1 MTILKVTYGNPVA
14 SIKGICE
21 HYQIS
26 DRTARMIVKELEQER
41 GRYGDYTVLGD
52 GALKRVNFLA
62 FTDYWQF
69 RKMLQDKNAR
79 KHVPVYSP
87 QKVARSLKLFRAMS
101 KASWDQV
108 RRLYLVAFAG
118 MFADQ
123 QPEPEPY
130 RDRTL
135 VMLMHLEDQEAW
147 KKIYTMVKVL
157 TDEVFE

>member
-87 QKVARSLKLFRAMS
+87 QKVARSLGFYGGETYDGSGNPSGGICWDVCGSAARTRAIQRPYTCYADAFGRSGGMEE
-101 KASWDQV
+101 D
-108 RRLYLVAFAG
+108 LYNG
-118 MFADQ
+118 
-123 QPEPEPY
+123 
-130 RDRTL
+130 
-135 VMLMHLEDQEAW
+135 
-147 KKIYTMVKVL
+147 
-157 TDEVFE
+157 

>member
-1 MTILKVTYGNPVA
+1 MKANRKKLMLAMARACMDTEDLQKAAEMPRPTLNNAICGKSVKENKHMTILKVTYGNPVA

-87 QKVARSLKLFRAMS
+87 QKVARSLGFYGGETYDGS
-101 KASWDQV
+101 GNPS
-108 RRLYLVAFAG
+108 G
-118 MFADQ
+118 N
-123 QPEPEPY
+123 
-130 RDRTL
+130 
-135 VMLMHLEDQEAW
+135 
-147 KKIYTMVKVL
+147 
-157 TDEVFE
+157 

>member
-87 QKVARSLKLFRAMS
+87 QKVAKQSGIFCRGS
-101 KASWDQV
+101 
-108 RRLYLVAFAG
+108 
-118 MFADQ
+118 
-123 QPEPEPY
+123 
-130 RDRTL
+130 
-135 VMLMHLEDQEAW
+135 
-147 KKIYTMVKVL
+147 
-157 TDEVFE
+157 

>member
-87 QKVARSLKLFRAMS
+87 QKVARSLGFYGGETQEIRAKIERITAAVGQKGVKNGS
-101 KASWDQV
+101 KKNVQ
-108 RRLYLVAFAG
+108 Y
-118 MFADQ
+118 
-123 QPEPEPY
+123 
-130 RDRTL
+130 
-135 VMLMHLEDQEAW
+135 
-147 KKIYTMVKVL
+147 
-157 TDEVFE
+157 

>member
-87 QKVARSLKLFRAMS
+87 QKVAKVHGRMRAFGNNNERSQRSGAKR
-101 KASWDQV
+101 KGQTV
-108 RRLYLVAFAG
+108 
-118 MFADQ
+118 
-123 QPEPEPY
+123 PP
-130 RDRTL
+130 
-135 VMLMHLEDQEAW
+135 
-147 KKIYTMVKVL
+147 
-157 TDEVFE
+157 VFP

>member
-87 QKVARSLKLFRAMS
+87 QKVA
-101 KASWDQV
+101 SWDQV

-118 MFADQ
+118 MLADK

-147 KKIYTMVKVL
+147 KKIYTTVKTL
-157 TDEVFE
+157 TNEVFE

>member
-41 GRYGDYTVLGD
+41 GRYRDYTVLGD

-87 QKVARSLKLFRAMS
+87 QKVARSLGFYGGETYDGS
-101 KASWDQV
+101 GNPS
-108 RRLYLVAFAG
+108 
-118 MFADQ
+118 
-123 QPEPEPY
+123 EN
-130 RDRTL
+130 
-135 VMLMHLEDQEAW
+135 
-147 KKIYTMVKVL
+147 
-157 TDEVFE
+157 

>member
-87 QKVARSLKLFRAMS
+87 QKVARSLGFYGGETYDGSGNPSGSSQAARVDAGSIRAYRGDFILS
-101 KASWDQV
+101 
-108 RRLYLVAFAG
+108 RRRYIQHLKTGTAAG
-118 MFADQ
+118 
-123 QPEPEPY
+123 
-130 RDRTL
+130 RIRSL
-135 VMLMHLEDQEAW
+135 
-147 KKIYTMVKVL
+147 
-157 TDEVFE
+157 

>member
-1 MTILKVTYGNPVA
+1 MTILKVTYGNPVV

-87 QKVARSLKLFRAMS
+87 QKVAISNALALMLSLSFQICICS
-101 KASWDQV
+101 VIST
-108 RRLYLVAFAG
+108 G
-118 MFADQ
+118 
-123 QPEPEPY
+123 
-130 RDRTL
+130 
-135 VMLMHLEDQEAW
+135 
-147 KKIYTMVKVL
+147 VKNF
-157 TDEVFE
+157 TP

>member
-62 FTDYWQF
+62 PGQERTQARTSIQSAEGSKKF
-69 RKMLQDKNAR
+69 RL
-79 KHVPVYSP
+79 
-87 QKVARSLKLFRAMS
+87 L
-101 KASWDQV
+101 
-108 RRLYLVAFAG
+108 RR
-118 MFADQ
+118 
-123 QPEPEPY
+123 
-130 RDRTL
+130 
-135 VMLMHLEDQEAW
+135 
-147 KKIYTMVKVL
+147 
-157 TDEVFE
+157 

>member
-62 FTDYWQF
+62 FTDYC
-69 RKMLQDKNAR
+69 
-79 KHVPVYSP
+79 
-87 QKVARSLKLFRAMS
+87 SLEKCSRTRTH
-101 KASWDQV
+101 ASTYQYTV
-108 RRLYLVAFAG
+108 RR
-118 MFADQ
+118 
-123 QPEPEPY
+123 
-130 RDRTL
+130 R
-135 VMLMHLEDQEAW
+135 
-147 KKIYTMVKVL
+147 
-157 TDEVFE
+157 

>member
-62 FTDYWQF
+62 FTDYWWHLLGC
-69 RKMLQDKNAR
+69 LQTSNQNQS
-79 KHVPVYSP
+79 HTET
-87 QKVARSLKLFRAMS
+87 
-101 KASWDQV
+101 V
-108 RRLYLVAFAG
+108 RL
-118 MFADQ
+118 
-123 QPEPEPY
+123 PC
-130 RDRTL
+130 
-135 VMLMHLEDQEAW
+135 
-147 KKIYTMVKVL
+147 
-157 TDEVFE
+157 

>member
-87 QKVARSLKLFRAMS
+87 QKVARSL
-101 KASWDQV
+101 
-108 RRLYLVAFAG
+108 
-118 MFADQ
+118 
-123 QPEPEPY
+123 
-130 RDRTL
+130 
-135 VMLMHLEDQEAW
+135 
-147 KKIYTMVKVL
+147 VL
-157 TDEVFE
+157 LL

>member
-1 MTILKVTYGNPVA
+1 MGKPQKYTRSIDKHLTGQKKVSQRHNRKENKHMTILKVTYGNPVA

-87 QKVARSLKLFRAMS
+87 QPTRQGS
-101 KASWDQV
+101 
-108 RRLYLVAFAG
+108 G
-118 MFADQ
+118 
-123 QPEPEPY
+123 
-130 RDRTL
+130 
-135 VMLMHLEDQEAW
+135 
-147 KKIYTMVKVL
+147 
-157 TDEVFE
+157 

>member
-87 QKVARSLKLFRAMS
+87 QKVARSLGFYGGEMTAQEIRAKIERITAAVGQKGVKNGS
-101 KASWDQV
+101 KKNVQ
-108 RRLYLVAFAG
+108 Y
-118 MFADQ
+118 
-123 QPEPEPY
+123 
-130 RDRTL
+130 
-135 VMLMHLEDQEAW
+135 
-147 KKIYTMVKVL
+147 
-157 TDEVFE
+157 

>member
-1 MTILKVTYGNPVA
+1 MPKSNFCQPKTDERLDFLREAVDGGMSRNNIKTKELSLKTGINKSTLYKRRKKPET
-14 SIKGICE
+14 ICE

-87 QKVARSLKLFRAMS
+87 QKVARSLGFYGGETYDGS
-101 KASWDQV
+101 GNPS
-108 RRLYLVAFAG
+108 G
-118 MFADQ
+118 N
-123 QPEPEPY
+123 
-130 RDRTL
+130 
-135 VMLMHLEDQEAW
+135 
-147 KKIYTMVKVL
+147 
-157 TDEVFE
+157 

>member
-79 KHVPVYSP
+79 KHVPVWGKGLYLWSNTP
-87 QKVARSLKLFRAMS
+87 GSGKTFLSCCLARSL
-101 KASWDQV
+101 
-108 RRLYLVAFAG
+108 
-118 MFADQ
+118 
-123 QPEPEPY
+123 
-130 RDRTL
+130 
-135 VMLMHLEDQEAW
+135 
-147 KKIYTMVKVL
+147 MVKYDLQMRFITAPAYIDTVGESIKRARGEE
-157 TDEVFE
+157 DRSKV

>member
-87 QKVARSLKLFRAMS
+87 QNNKQESSRKSCFLF
-101 KASWDQV
+101 
-108 RRLYLVAFAG
+108 L
-118 MFADQ
+118 
-123 QPEPEPY
+123 
-130 RDRTL
+130 
-135 VMLMHLEDQEAW
+135 
-147 KKIYTMVKVL
+147 
-157 TDEVFE
+157 

>member
-1 MTILKVTYGNPVA
+1 MRSKTGKEQ
-14 SIKGICE
+14 KGICE

-79 KHVPVYSP
+79 KHVPVPCCSTL
-87 QKVARSLKLFRAMS
+87 KTRKHGKRSINL
-101 KASWDQV
+101 
-108 RRLYLVAFAG
+108 
-118 MFADQ
+118 
-123 QPEPEPY
+123 
-130 RDRTL
+130 
-135 VMLMHLEDQEAW
+135 
-147 KKIYTMVKVL
+147 
-157 TDEVFE
+157 